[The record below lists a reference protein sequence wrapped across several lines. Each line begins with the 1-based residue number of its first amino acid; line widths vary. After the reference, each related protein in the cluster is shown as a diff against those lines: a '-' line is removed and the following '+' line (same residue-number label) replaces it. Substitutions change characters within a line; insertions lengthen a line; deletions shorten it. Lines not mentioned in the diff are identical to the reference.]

1 MKPTKYI
8 IGLLIGTTLF
18 SCGNFDDINTDP
30 DAASKAN
37 SQVLATG
44 AILGITKPSIGKN
57 FVGNQMLSKYMAW
70 GEGREGT
77 QYNSFGRESF
87 SGYNQIKDYE
97 LMAELARPEE
107 KAAYEA
113 LALFLKAY
121 KLYNYTMNVGD
132 IPYKGILEGAEGNL
146 TPAYNSQKEVF
157 QLLLAD
163 LDRAHALFQEA
174 KAFRGDPI
182 FKGNIKNW
190 SKINTAL
197 ELRVLISLSRKE
209 ADTDL
214 KVAAKFAEVVA
225 RGSLMESNSDNLQLT
240 FSDKEGQLYP
250 FNNTLHNHSIYT
262 MMSSTVVD
270 ILKTNQDYRLFYY
283 ANPASTQLKAGVK
296 EDAWEAY
303 IGVDPSMPFTELSEI
318 YESKDYSPINSRY
331 ISYIYGEPYSKFNYA
346 EQNFILAEAALR
358 GWFNGDANV
367 YYKKGIEASMRFAA
381 DNTPDQSTYH
391 HGRKITADV
400 ITATLATASLQLTGS
415 FEPNLK
421 KIIEQK
427 YVAEFMQTPYLSY
440 YDYRRTGYP
449 AFPIN
454 PVSNLN
460 SDEPT
465 KMPMRWLYPN
475 SEFEYNKVNVE
486 AAIQKQ
492 YAGDDDVNAIM
503 WILQ

>member
-8 IGLLIGTTLF
+8 LSLLISSTLF
-18 SCGNFDDINTDP
+18 SCGNFDEINTDP
-30 DAASKAN
+30 DAATKAN

-57 FVGNQMLSKYMAW
+57 FIYNQMLTKYIAW
-70 GEGREGT
+70 GEVKEGT

-87 SGYNQIKDYE
+87 SGYNQLKDYE
-97 LMAELARPEE
+97 LMAKLARPEE

-113 LALFLKAY
+113 LSLFLKAY

-132 IPYKGILEGAEGNL
+132 IPYEGILQGAQGNL
-146 TPAYNSQKEVF
+146 TPAYNTQKEVF
-157 QLLLAD
+157 QFLLAD

-197 ELRVLISLSRKE
+197 ELRVLISLSKKASDE
-209 ADTDL
+209 DL
-214 KVAAKFAEVVA
+214 KVAAKFAEVAA
-225 RGSLMESNSDNLQLT
+225 RGTLMNSNSDNLQLT

-262 MMSSTVVD
+262 IMSSTVID
-270 ILKTNQDYRLFYY
+270 ILKENQDYRLFYY
-283 ANPASTQLKAGVK
+283 ADPASTQLKAGVK
-296 EDAWEAY
+296 ENAWEAY
-303 IGVDPSMPFTELSEI
+303 IGVDPSMPFTELSDI
-318 YESKDYSPINSRY
+318 YESGKYSPINSRY
-331 ISYIYGEPYSKFNYA
+331 ISYINGEPYSKFNYA

-358 GWFNGDANV
+358 GWFVGNASD
-367 YYKKGIEASMRFAA
+367 YYKKGIEASMSFAA
-381 DNTPDQSTYH
+381 DNTPDQTTYN

-415 FEPNLK
+415 FEADLK

-427 YVAEFMQTPYLSY
+427 YISQFMQTPYLSY

-449 AFPIN
+449 VFPIN
-454 PVSNLN
+454 PVSNMN

-465 KMPMRWLYPN
+465 KIPVRWLYPS
-475 SEFEYNKVNVE
+475 SEFEYNKENVE
-486 AAIQKQ
+486 AAIQRQ
-492 YAGDDDVNAIM
+492 YAGDDDVNAVM